1 MSNFLDICLLFHYAI
16 NKSLIFLIRGVAF
29 TAKSSL
35 RSIWL
40 SALLATLNVVSK
52 TLPKMVE
59 VFYVLRA
66 YTKLG
71 VGPFIWK
78 KEVEYVG
85 KKQLCSNKND
95 DKKWRISND

>member
-1 MSNFLDICLLFHYAI
+1 MSNFLDNYLLFHYAI
-16 NKSLIFLIRGVAF
+16 SKSLIFLIRGVAF

-71 VGPFIWK
+71 VGSFYLEK
-78 KEVEYVG
+78 GGLVCR
-85 KKQLCSNKND
+85 KKQLCSDKND
-95 DKKWRISND
+95 DKKMEDFK